1 MNITIWNILSRQL
14 SMDDIDL
21 NVLNSYNEKCSGIIK
36 QCESECL
43 GQNRFRALKLRR
55 KARKEMDCLCEDMMG
70 KDFDNNRKI
79 IAEKA
84 MLIVNSKYLNENIG
98 NILGN
103 SDEIKKC
110 LKSDEE
116 IMDLIF

>member
-1 MNITIWNILSRQL
+1 
-14 SMDDIDL
+14 
-21 NVLNSYNEKCSGIIK
+21 
-36 QCESECL
+36 
-43 GQNRFRALKLRR
+43 
-55 KARKEMDCLCEDMMG
+55 MMG